1 MEQTMN
7 SNMQPAKRGIKK
19 SWIILGIV
27 VVLVLWMFSGY
38 NGLVEKQEL
47 ATTELANVQTQYQ
60 RRADMMP
67 QLAKIVK
74 AYAKHEKETF
84 AEVTKARAAV
94 GQVKLDANNLTE
106 ASLKKYTAAQG
117 ELANAFSKLMVVAEK
132 YPELKASENF
142 KALQVQEEGTENRIS
157 EARRKY
163 NEAVQNYNQTVRKM
177 PSALIAGLFNFNVM
191 PKFEAAA
198 LKNTDGV
205 YYDVQAG
212 LSYGDYDVETAA
224 DVLIEG
230 VEEVLNK

>member
-1 MEQTMN
+1 M
-7 SNMQPAKRGIKK
+7 KK
-19 SWIILGIV
+19 TGWIILGVI
-27 VVLVLWMFSGY
+27 VVLVLWVFSGY
-38 NGLVEKQEL
+38 NGLVEKQEQ

-106 ASLKKYTAAQG
+106 ASLKKYAAAQG

-163 NEAVQNYNQTVRKM
+163 NEAVQNYNQTARKM

-198 LKNTDGV
+198 GAEKAPDLD
-205 YYDVQAG
+205 
-212 LSYGDYDVETAA
+212 
-224 DVLIEG
+224 I
-230 VEEVLNK
+230 